1 MLATILCLWY
11 LALLVF
17 DLFPLKLK
25 PRYLSRLSLSL
36 PSSQATTTQKLGS
49 LSRKSGSYD
58 VWSLAHPSPFSSAL
72 DVDFDESRGPAVG
85 GEELLGMN
93 VLLPRKKKGGKLYLG
108 SSQIYPSITFLIS
121 SPSFSS
127 IPSSTKCSSKANNPP
142 PRPRGPARTPN
153 SCRNARQLQSHPC
166 LSNRR

>member
-1 MLATILCLWY
+1 MSQIYMT
-11 LALLVF
+11 LLVF
-17 DLFPLKLK
+17 DPSTLKMK

-58 VWSLAHPSPFSSAL
+58 VWSLAHPSLSSSAP
-72 DVDFDESRGPAVG
+72 DVGFDESKGPAVG

-108 SSQIYPSITFLIS
+108 SSQIYLFISFLVS

-127 IPSSTKCSSKANNPP
+127 IPSPTKSSSKANNPP
-142 PRPRGPARTPN
+142 PRPHSAARTPN
-153 SCRNARQLQSHPC
+153 SFRNARQLQFHPC
-166 LSNRR
+166 LSKRR